1 MQRSERWMQRAELVI
16 VAVIAIVLLIAYV
29 ISRFIG
35 S

>member
-1 MQRSERWMQRAELVI
+1 MQRGERWMQRAELVI